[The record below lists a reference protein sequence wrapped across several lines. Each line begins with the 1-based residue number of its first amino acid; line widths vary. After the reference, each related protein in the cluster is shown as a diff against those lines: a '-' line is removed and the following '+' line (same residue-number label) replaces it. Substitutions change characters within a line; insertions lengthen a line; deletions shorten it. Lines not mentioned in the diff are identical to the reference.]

1 LRVEGLVGLGFEFKS
16 IGLRVY
22 YLTEWF
28 CVLGFGF
35 CILDSIQ
42 GIGSDFKRSELFR
55 HRV

>member
-1 LRVEGLVGLGFEFKS
+1 MEFEFKG